1 MDPDFKKSDWLEE
14 FSLPQSDFSMLQSNF
29 ESKMPTETKLL
40 SSQEII
46 KMASS
51 RYIKVF
57 DCGGLDSFFDILS
70 VAPEDQQSVES
81 VHLLFT
87 CAEMMRNKQYDQ
99 AARVLMSCRTF
110 SLQWGNP
117 IQRLCYYFSGA
128 LEDRIERETRY
139 ELSNF
144 LKDVIVP
151 TYNFQAG
158 YNKTELNDL
167 GAFAT
172 NIIPYVRLLQFTSV
186 QAILD
191 AARNDS
197 KIHLIDLEIRNG
209 SQWSV
214 LMQSLALRS
223 SSYPIKLLRITAV
236 GKDIENLIEGGRRL
250 HEVAQSLKIPFIYRM
265 VEISS
270 MEEIQQGM
278 FNVKPGEV
286 VAVYAPYAFSSLL
299 YKRNLLDNLV
309 DVIVKLRPRIMVNI
323 EVEADHNS
331 PRFENRFVE
340 VLFFCSTWF
349 DYLDVILPDRHDTR
363 RVMYEEV
370 FCGKTLRNLVACE
383 MNDRRVRHVKTDVWR
398 CYFGQKGLKEMS
410 FSYQAWYQ
418 ARLLLKEFPHGECYS
433 LDANGS
439 AITMGWK
446 GTQLLTVSA
455 WTCL

>member
-1 MDPDFKKSDWLEE
+1 
-14 FSLPQSDFSMLQSNF
+14 
-29 ESKMPTETKLL
+29 
-40 SSQEII
+40 
-46 KMASS
+46 
-51 RYIKVF
+51 
-57 DCGGLDSFFDILS
+57 
-70 VAPEDQQSVES
+70 
-81 VHLLFT
+81 
-87 CAEMMRNKQYDQ
+87 
-99 AARVLMSCRTF
+99 
-110 SLQWGNP
+110 
-117 IQRLCYYFSGA
+117 
-128 LEDRIERETRY
+128 
-139 ELSNF
+139 
-144 LKDVIVP
+144 
-151 TYNFQAG
+151 
-158 YNKTELNDL
+158 
-167 GAFAT
+167 
-172 NIIPYVRLLQFTSV
+172 
-186 QAILD
+186 
-191 AARNDS
+191 
-197 KIHLIDLEIRNG
+197 
-209 SQWSV
+209 
-214 LMQSLALRS
+214 MQSLALRS

-236 GKDIENLIEGGRRL
+236 GKDVENLIEGGRRL

-270 MEEIQQGM
+270 MEAIQQGM

-286 VAVYAPYAFSSLL
+286 VAVYAPYAFNSLL

-323 EVEADHNS
+323 EVEVHHNS

-370 FCGKTLRNLVACE
+370 FCGNTVRNLVACE

-410 FSYQAWYQ
+410 FSYQASYQ
-418 ARLLLKEFPHGECYS
+418 ARLLLKEFPQGECYS

-439 AITMGWK
+439 AITMGWN